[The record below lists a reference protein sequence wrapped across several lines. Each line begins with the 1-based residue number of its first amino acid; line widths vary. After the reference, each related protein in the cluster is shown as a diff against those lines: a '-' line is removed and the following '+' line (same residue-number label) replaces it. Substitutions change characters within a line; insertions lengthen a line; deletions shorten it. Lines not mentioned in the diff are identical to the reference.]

1 MTLAGRASSQVWTD
15 GLAGL
20 MEMDLR
26 HALPR
31 VTVPALVIVGEHD
44 RVTPP
49 AAAVELAG
57 ALPRGELTILPG
69 AGHIAMLERPD
80 ELNRALERFAG
91 RILSASSPS
100 TTPKRK
106 RSPKAKASAPREA
119 ERRPRGGGRS

>member
-1 MTLAGRASSQVWTD
+1 
-15 GLAGL
+15 

-57 ALPRGELTILPG
+57 ALPLGELTILPG

-80 ELNRALERFAG
+80 ELNRALERFARRCLPTLG
-91 RILSASSPS
+91 PAVSKRPS
-100 TTPKRK
+100 GG
-106 RSPKAKASAPREA
+106 KASKG
-119 ERRPRGGGRS
+119 RPS